1 MQTLTRTPHVSCDRG
16 VPRVRFSK
24 YQGLGN
30 DFVVLRGADV
40 TVTAAAAKRLCDRRR
55 GIGADGVLTVSSSRV
70 AGADVRMHVFNAD
83 GSVAQMCGN
92 GLRCV
97 VRFALGGDGALAVDT
112 DAGVLQGRVEG
123 DRISVTMGHA
133 RRTHE
138 HVDASPFVGTGVSM
152 GNPHLV
158 LAPFSGGEDLR
169 ALAEMHGARLE
180 RHAEFPERTNVEFCR
195 VREDGEVD
203 LVVFERGSGITDAC
217 GTGAS
222 ATVAALAADGRVPY
236 GEVVTVHLPGGPL
249 GVTIERDAST
259 LGAVTIVGDAVHVF
273 DGEVDLS
280 DAEVVR

>member
-1 MQTLTRTPHVSCDRG
+1 MSCDPT

-24 YQGLGN
+24 YHGLGN
-30 DFVVLRGADV
+30 DFVVVRGEDA
-40 TVTAAAAKRLCDRRR
+40 TITAAAAERLCDRHR
-55 GIGADGVLTVSSSRV
+55 GIGADGVLTVSAPRV
-70 AGADVRMHVFNAD
+70 EGADIRMHVFNAD
-83 GSVAQMCGN
+83 GSTAQMCGN

-97 VRFALGGDGALAVDT
+97 VRFALGGDGRIAVDT
-112 DAGVLQGRVEG
+112 DAGVLVGTVEG
-123 DRISVTMGHA
+123 DRIAVTMGHA

-138 HVDASPFVGTGVSM
+138 HVDAAPFVGTGVSM

-158 LAPFSGGEDLR
+158 LAPFGPGDALR
-169 ALAEMHGARLE
+169 ALAEQHGARLE

-222 ATVAALAADGRVPY
+222 ACVAALAAEGRVHY
-236 GEVVTVHLPGGPL
+236 GEVVVVHLPGGPL
-249 GVTIERDAST
+249 GVTIAKDEAT

-273 DGEVDLS
+273 DGEVELA
-280 DAEVVR
+280 DAELAP